1 MENVFL
7 IIIFFEII
15 VLFLLSKNVTKRVY
29 LLFFHIFKSK
39 KIAIYVYSV
48 IFLPGTFVHEL
59 SHFLFALFLLVP
71 VGEVDL
77 VPTIEEGNVKLGSV
91 AIGKTDLLRR
101 VIIGL
106 APLLVGVSL
115 IVTFLYQFSE
125 RGLLANPW
133 ALAILGYLVF
143 QIGNSMFS
151 SRKDLE
157 GAVTLVSFLSI
168 SYIFLLFLASKF
180 NLNLPPLTLTPSFVE
195 SLKVLSLL
203 LLVPISVDLFTLL
216 LFRLVD

>member
-91 AIGKTDLLRR
+91 AIGKTD
-101 VIIGL
+101 
-106 APLLVGVSL
+106 
-115 IVTFLYQFSE
+115 
-125 RGLLANPW
+125 
-133 ALAILGYLVF
+133 
-143 QIGNSMFS
+143 
-151 SRKDLE
+151 
-157 GAVTLVSFLSI
+157 
-168 SYIFLLFLASKF
+168 SKIEF
-180 NLNLPPLTLTPSFVE
+180 ETVKETQECN
-195 SLKVLSLL
+195 
-203 LLVPISVDLFTLL
+203 
-216 LFRLVD
+216 